1 MPRWLRW
8 TIAVVV
14 AVAVVVVGGAFV
26 YTRFINDPEDKLTFE
41 ARDEELAAASS
52 TTPAPTTTGQGD
64 NAAGTS
70 TPTTAGPAADGITGT
85 WAPTPESEVG
95 YRVKE
100 VLFGQSTEGVGR
112 TNAVTGQLVID
123 GTTVQ
128 SADLEV
134 DLTTLQSDQ
143 DRRDSQVQDRLLDT
157 ASFPTATLTLT
168 QPIELGQLPADR
180 QEIEAQATAEL
191 TLRGTTK
198 ELTFPVLARRNGEL
212 IEVNG
217 TIEIVFAD
225 WGIPDPSIGPVTT
238 EDRGQLEFLV
248 VFAREG

>member
-1 MPRWLRW
+1 MPRWLKW
-8 TIAVVV
+8 TIGVVV

-26 YTRFINDPEDKLTFE
+26 YTRFINDPEEKLTFE
-41 ARDEELAAASS
+41 ARDEDLAS
-52 TTPAPTTTGQGD
+52 TTSTSGAPTTTGSGGD
-64 NAAGTS
+64 PAGT
-70 TPTTAGPAADGITGT
+70 TTATGTADGIAGT
-85 WAPTPESEVG
+85 WAATPESEVG

-134 DLTTLQSDQ
+134 DLTTLTSDQ
-143 DRRDSQVQDRLLDT
+143 DRRDSQVQGRLLDT

-168 QPIELGQLPADR
+168 EPIELGQLPADR
-180 QEIEAQATAEL
+180 QEIETQATAEL

-198 ELTFPVLARRNGEL
+198 QLTFPVLARRNGEL

-217 TIEIVFAD
+217 SIEIVFAD